1 MNIPLFL
8 RKLIGTPILK
18 YRMRTW
24 TQFIESTKNPQ
35 KHQIMKLKQVLSE
48 IEGSEFAK
56 KFRLSNDLP
65 SDAFHQAIEVAGY
78 ERMRPWVDRV
88 LTGDREALF
97 SKKSELLMFALTSG
111 TTALSKHIPITR
123 TSFEEYR
130 RSWTVWGCGVAR
142 DWPDI
147 PNGGVLNF
155 ASTAKSHTSTSGIP
169 IGSISGMLFRAMHYT
184 MRFTN
189 SVPPYISDVEDTE
202 RRLYLALRLALTRQD
217 TMMLTT
223 ANPST
228 LISVA
233 KRLELYRDDL
243 IRDISDGT
251 LLNQNAYNATILK
264 QASSAISKRHKNLA
278 KRLER
283 DSKDNLTPKI
293 AWPSLQLLGVWT
305 GGTLVSYLPEI
316 SRLYGDSIKL
326 RDHGLSA
333 SEARMTIP
341 FNDQDSSGVLNLDGA
356 YYEFIPVGEY
366 EQKNRRT
373 LQAWDLRIGED
384 YYIIISTC
392 GGMIR
397 YDISDV
403 VRCTGFLNQ
412 TPCLQ
417 FLNKGSQI
425 GNLTGEKLSAWQAI
439 AGVSKSV
446 ASRQLPNFEY
456 SIMPKFDKVPH
467 YVILIENFQIPAIQE
482 PQSFLQQIDQIWMS
496 LNIEYNDKRRSG
508 RLAQPKLL
516 PVENGFFAKLKIEK
530 MQKQGGTFE
539 QYKHPFFSVDQ
550 KLLDKISERQGP
562 EELCS

>member
-1 MNIPLFL
+1 MNIPLIV
-8 RKLIGTPILK
+8 RKIIGTPILM
-18 YRMRTW
+18 YRMRAW
-24 TQFIESTKNPQ
+24 TKFIDSTKNPQ
-35 KHQIMKLKQVLSE
+35 KIQNLKLKQILSE
-48 IEGSEFAK
+48 IDGSEFARK
-56 KFRLSNDLP
+56 LSLHVNMPPEEFR
-65 SDAFHQAIEVAGY
+65 QAIEVAGY
-78 ERMRPWVDRV
+78 ERMRPWIDRV
-88 LTGDREALF
+88 LKGDKEALF
-97 SKKSELLMFALTSG
+97 SRKSELLMFALTSG
-111 TTALSKHIPITR
+111 TTALSKHVPVTR

-130 RSWTVWGCGVAR
+130 RSWTIWGCGVAR
-142 DWPDI
+142 DWPEI

-155 ASTAKSHTSTSGIP
+155 ASTAMSHVSTRGIP

-217 TMMLTT
+217 TRMLTT

-233 KRLELYRDDL
+233 KRLNLWRDDL

-251 LLNQNAYNATILK
+251 LLNQNAYSDSILK
-264 QASSAISKRHKNLA
+264 QASSAIKTKHKNLA
-278 KRLER
+278 KRLE
-283 DSKDNLTPKI
+283 KDAKETLTPKI
-293 AWPSLQLLGVWT
+293 AWPVLQLLGVWT

-316 SRLYGDSIKL
+316 MRLYGKDIQL

-341 FNDQDSSGVLNLDGA
+341 FNDQDASGVLNIDGA
-356 YYEFIPVGEY
+356 FFEFIPIADY
-366 EQKNRRT
+366 DQKKRRALFPWE
-373 LQAWDLRIGED
+373 LQVGED

-392 GGMIR
+392 GGLIR

-403 VRCTGFLNQ
+403 VRCTGFLNK
-412 TPCLQ
+412 TPCLK

-439 AGVSKSV
+439 TGVSKTV
-446 ASRQLPNFEY
+446 ASRQLPSFEY
-456 SIMPKFDKVPH
+456 SIMPKFDSSPH
-467 YVILIENFQIPAIQE
+467 YVILIERDKISIIQE
-482 PQSFLQQIDQIWMS
+482 PLSFLQQVDQSWMS
-496 LNIEYNDKRRSG
+496 LNIEYADKRRSG
-508 RLAQPKLL
+508 RLTLPQIL
-516 PVENGFFAKLKIEK
+516 PVENGFFARLKVEK
-530 MQKQGGTFE
+530 MKKQGGTFE

-550 KLLDKISERQGP
+550 KLLDQISERPGL